1 MTIET
6 TGYALYP
13 NFLTTEEI
21 DRFLLD
27 YKNSRFMP
35 ASSVINQDMHDA
47 TDSVLETIH
56 DKIRIVLKQ
65 LDFNVD
71 LVLRGGTYTDTTL
84 MNLDWHQDHLSYYMF
99 QHHYR
104 YLNFY
109 ITLSKENTQQ
119 SGLSIVPFDAL
130 EKTVPEYVGKIKN
143 SGASR
148 FYPKNN
154 NTKVFNDN
162 TGEEYTMPV
171 NIDSIKI
178 SPELSP
184 GDLLVIRGDV
194 IHKTQ
199 DNITNRI
206 ALSVRC
212 IDSTLP
218 MNINKILAGCEL
230 KQQAFTANQSSVN
243 EVKKRFESAGVTEMT
258 VLEFF
263 K

>member
-1 MTIET
+1 MNIET
-6 TGYALYP
+6 AGYTLYP

-21 DRFLLD
+21 NRFLSD
-27 YKNSRFMP
+27 YKSSRFMP
-35 ASSVINQDMHDA
+35 ASSVINQDMYDA

-56 DKIRIVLKQ
+56 DKIRAVLKQ

-71 LVLRGGTYTDTTL
+71 LVLRGGTYTDTRL

-109 ITLSKENTQQ
+109 ITLSKEDKKR

-130 EKTVPEYVGKIKN
+130 EQTVPAYVSKIQN

-148 FYPKNN
+148 FYPENDS
-154 NTKVFNDN
+154 TKVFNDD
-162 TGEEYTMPV
+162 TGEEYTIPV
-171 NIDSIKI
+171 NIDLIKI
-178 SPELSP
+178 SPELAP

-194 IHKTQ
+194 IHRTQ
-199 DNITNRI
+199 DNITNRV
-206 ALSVRC
+206 ALSIRC

-218 MNINKILAGCEL
+218 MNINKILSGGKL
-230 KQQAFTANQSSVN
+230 KQQAFNANQSSVD